1 MLKVVADTN
10 IYISAILWGGKPEKI
25 RELARKKKFELLI
38 SEVILA
44 EIAEI
49 LKRKFNWPDWQISQ
63 TIESLRTITTLVTSR
78 HTLKAIKKHDPDN
91 RILECAAE
99 GKAQYIVS
107 GNKHHLLPLKEY
119 QRTKILSLAEF
130 LEVMTRDPCSLSPL
144 GRGSR

>member
-25 RELARKKKFELLI
+25 RKLARKKKFELLI

-78 HTLKAIKKHDPDN
+78 HTLKVIKKHDPDN

-107 GNKHHLLPLKEY
+107 GDKHHLLPLKEY

-130 LEVMTRDPCSLSPL
+130 LEVIPSLEKK
-144 GRGSR
+144 